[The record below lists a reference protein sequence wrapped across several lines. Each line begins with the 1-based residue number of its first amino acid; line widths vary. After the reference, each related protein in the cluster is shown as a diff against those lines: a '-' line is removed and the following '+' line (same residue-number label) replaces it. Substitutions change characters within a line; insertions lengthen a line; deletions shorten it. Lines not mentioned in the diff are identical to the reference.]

1 MSFVTWKKKAIYT
14 LCLYRQTPFKLGLW
28 LMHCITKSLH
38 GTTRSSFFVRI
49 AMLNES
55 YTFKSTV
62 FGYVF
67 RLISFFLD
75 GMKFRHVNSLCWQL
89 VKPTKFQACCNK
101 TYSFH
106 HLSFQEISPTFS
118 RVLKSLILLLFAE
131 SWQSFSKD
139 FLVLT
144 NSTFCRAEAR
154 NTREPVLVLLTQ
166 VNVWKRF

>member
-1 MSFVTWKKKAIYT
+1 MKKKKAIYN

-38 GTTRSSFFVRI
+38 GTTRSNFFVRI

-55 YTFKSTV
+55 YAFKSTV
-62 FGYVF
+62 FWYVF
-67 RLISFFLD
+67 RFLMVSNCVTWIHHVDSWWNQLSSKLVATRLFHFIISLFKGF
-75 GMKFRHVNSLCWQL
+75 
-89 VKPTKFQACCNK
+89 
-101 TYSFH
+101 
-106 HLSFQEISPTFS
+106 SPTFS

-139 FLVLT
+139 FLVMT

>member
-1 MSFVTWKKKAIYT
+1 MSFVTWKKKKAIYN
-14 LCLYRQTPFKLGLW
+14 LCLYRQTPFKTSLW

-38 GTTRSSFFVRI
+38 GTTRSNFFVRI
-49 AMLNES
+49 AMLHES
-55 YTFKSTV
+55 YAFKSTV
-62 FGYVF
+62 FGLRV
-67 RLISFFLD
+67 SVLD

-89 VKPTKFQACCNK
+89 VKPIKFQACCNK
-101 TYSFH
+101 TFSFH
-106 HLSFQEISPTFS
+106 HLSFQGISPTCS
-118 RVLKSLILLLFAE
+118 RVLKSLILHLFAE

-139 FLVLT
+139 FLVMT